1 MKLKRLL
8 FVSSCL
14 MLATA
19 GIMAETPGTTT
30 GTIGGGTTTPLKP
43 KEPPKTGR
51 PKTPSAQVVEAAA
64 TIGLGITRKMQN
76 LQYALHTKIIIN

>member
-1 MKLKRLL
+1 MKLRRLL

-14 MLATA
+14 ILATA
-19 GIMAETPGTTT
+19 GIMTETTGTTT
-30 GTIGGGTTTPLKP
+30 GPIGGGTTTPLKP
-43 KEPPKTGR
+43 KEPQKTGR
-51 PKTPSAQVVEAAA
+51 PKAPSAQVVEAAA